1 MIITA
6 DTEFNKAEMFL
17 CPSEPRTNNPHDLR
31 FIDCTNV
38 NKEQFACALQFLNG
52 NTDYYVKAFVIDKD
66 NNVYYGNA
74 EKVHTQDFDRY
85 DGYADYANV
94 YYYTT
99 NTLFDIVTDEIINI
113 NDGYYATTNE
123 SPKSVSYQTGGGVVY
138 KLATEWN
145 YKLWYSQVY
154 HGTIEENN
162 SKIVHLPVMKYVDGL
177 LKIEKNPLDNDKDIT
192 IYYSINFPNLQ

>member
-1 MIITA
+1 MKKLVLSLAIIFSEIAMLRANNIQTIIIDKYSQPMLVGGYIDNYSEQDIRKKGIIVSKSMDDMIITA

-74 EKVHTQDFDRY
+74 EK
-85 DGYADYANV
+85 
-94 YYYTT
+94 
-99 NTLFDIVTDEIINI
+99 
-113 NDGYYATTNE
+113 
-123 SPKSVSYQTGGGVVY
+123 
-138 KLATEWN
+138 
-145 YKLWYSQVY
+145 
-154 HGTIEENN
+154 
-162 SKIVHLPVMKYVDGL
+162 
-177 LKIEKNPLDNDKDIT
+177 
-192 IYYSINFPNLQ
+192 